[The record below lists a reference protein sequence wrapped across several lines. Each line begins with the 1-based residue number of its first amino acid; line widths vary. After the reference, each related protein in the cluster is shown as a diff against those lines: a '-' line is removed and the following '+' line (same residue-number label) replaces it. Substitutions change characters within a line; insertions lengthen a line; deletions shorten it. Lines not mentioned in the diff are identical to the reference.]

1 MTLEPQQCITC
12 GDSAVAGTVVDVDG
26 ASALVDVDGRARKS
40 RSTWSSRSQRGDV
53 LLCHAGI
60 ALGKVATP

>member
-12 GDSAVAGTVVDVDG
+12 GDSAVAAIVVEVHG
-26 ASALVDVDGRARKS
+26 ASAIVDVDGRREEVAVELVEPVEP
-40 RSTWSSRSQRGDV
+40 GDV

-60 ALGKVATP
+60 ALGKAALS